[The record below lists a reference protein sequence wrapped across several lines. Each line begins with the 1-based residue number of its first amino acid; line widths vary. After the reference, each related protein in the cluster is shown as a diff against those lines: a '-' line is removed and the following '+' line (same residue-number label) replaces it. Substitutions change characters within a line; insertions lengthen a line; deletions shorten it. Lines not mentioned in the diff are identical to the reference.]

1 MLRAEQSNGKSSLFR
16 RSSERERERERKER
30 RETRED
36 TSASPFPGF
45 QHQNMKGIVREE
57 AKKKGRRPQRR
68 QVTFIQARRGDNR
81 PNDHAEHA
89 KGQGGCVFG

>member
-1 MLRAEQSNGKSSLFR
+1 MLDAEQSNGKSSLFR
-16 RSSERERERERKER
+16 RSSERERKER
-30 RETRED
+30 REIREHP
-36 TSASPFPGF
+36 SASPFPGF
-45 QHQNMKGIVREE
+45 QHQNMKGIAREE